1 MKYAIGYIIK
11 MHTTHPHK
19 PSIPIRNK
27 GGGGRRFLLP
37 LKQKTM
43 PVHDNKG
50 NLIDTGDA
58 PNPTGFVSV
67 SLSIPSVYKN
77 MCGWFWNVHP
87 YVNGFGYDDITG
99 DKIWVVVKNKIIR
112 IYDSPFDMSKAT
124 MTFSTLDVLDLEETT
139 YDQRLGQQSP
149 GKQCVVFYAEDPEV
163 VKDVVSTKVCMFAL
177 EFTQ

>member
-1 MKYAIGYIIK
+1 MAQGE
-11 MHTTHPHK
+11 
-19 PSIPIRNK
+19 
-27 GGGGRRFLLP
+27 L
-37 LKQKTM
+37 
-43 PVHDNKG
+43 
-50 NLIDTGDA
+50 
-58 PNPTGFVSV
+58 SV

-139 YDQRLGQQSP
+139 YDKLEIKLQGVKLIVEEDDPDAVTVGAPKIPKEYMWAWGDDAASLKGLWRRALIMN
-149 GKQCVVFYAEDPEV
+149 KYVFLV
-163 VKDVVSTKVCMFAL
+163 TI
-177 EFTQ
+177 